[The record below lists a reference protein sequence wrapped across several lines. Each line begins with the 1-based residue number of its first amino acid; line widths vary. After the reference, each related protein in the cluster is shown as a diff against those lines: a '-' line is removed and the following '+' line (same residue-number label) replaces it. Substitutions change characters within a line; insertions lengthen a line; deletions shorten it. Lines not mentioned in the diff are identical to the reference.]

1 MNFPNAPGP
10 ADSSGRARLPSKL
23 SPMLATP
30 GVPPR
35 GDAGWAYEMKWDG
48 VRALAFIEDGQLRL
62 ASRTGRDITVAYPE
76 LTALGPAAAR
86 SRCWTGRSSRS
97 TTGGRVSP
105 SCSSACT

>member
-1 MNFPNAPGP
+1 MNFPNPPGP
-10 ADSSGRARLPSKL
+10 ADTAGGARLPSKL

-35 GDAGWAYEMKWDG
+35 GEAGWAYEMKWDG

-62 ASRTGRDITVAYPE
+62 ASRTRRDITVAYPE
-76 LTALGPAAAR
+76 LTALGRRPAR
-86 SRCWTGRSSRS
+86 SCCWTGRSSRS
-97 TTGGRVSP
+97 TTGGRASP